1 VAVAIMG
8 AGNLGLAL
16 ADYPGFRDEGF
27 EIVAMFDQSRDKVG
41 HRSRAGVPIY
51 DARALRKIVRRE
63 RIRIAVIAVP
73 ASAAQSVVNNV
84 VAAGIKAILNFSP
97 GAIKV
102 PDGVK
107 LKSMD
112 LTVSLESL
120 SFFLAQGE
128 DPE

>member
-1 VAVAIMG
+1 VAIMG

-27 EIVAMFDQSRDKVG
+27 EIVAMFDTARDKVG

-51 DARALRKIVRRE
+51 DVRDLRRIARRE

-73 ASAAQSVVNNV
+73 ATAAQSVVDTV
-84 VAAGIKAILNFSP
+84 AAAGIRAILNFSP
-97 GAIKV
+97 GALKV

-120 SFFLAQGE
+120 SFFLAQSE
-128 DPE
+128 ESA